1 METKPALEK
10 SNTNE
15 LNSKKKYITLDEN
28 LIKLIAQ
35 GDMKAFEELYNKT
48 DKAVFGF
55 IFSILRNK
63 ANAEDVM
70 QDTYLKIIPAS
81 KIYNPQGKPIS
92 WILTIAKNLALM
104 SLRSEKK
111 TNTSIDD
118 LENNIEFSQKD
129 ETEDKLILNLA
140 ISKLADDEKQI
151 VILHSSG
158 VKHREIASFLNMPLS
173 TVLSKYNR
181 ALKKLKKILEGD
193 WELWKIR
200 KLSKSFI
207 EKFQI

>member
-10 SNTNE
+10 SKTNE
-15 LNSKKKYITLDEN
+15 LNPKKKYITLDEN

-55 IFSILRNK
+55 IFSILKNK

-81 KIYNPQGKPIS
+81 KIYNPQGKPLS
-92 WILTIAKNLALM
+92 WVLTIAKNLALM

-118 LENNIEFSQKD
+118 IENNIEFSQKD

-140 ISKLADDEKQI
+140 ISKLAEDEKQI

-193 WELWKIR
+193 
-200 KLSKSFI
+200 
-207 EKFQI
+207 

>member
-1 METKPALEK
+1 
-10 SNTNE
+10 
-15 LNSKKKYITLDEN
+15 
-28 LIKLIAQ
+28 IKLIAQ

-111 TNTSIDD
+111 TNTSIDE

-193 WELWKIR
+193 
-200 KLSKSFI
+200 
-207 EKFQI
+207 

>member
-55 IFSILRNK
+55 IFSILKNK

-81 KIYNPQGKPIS
+81 KIYNPQGKPLS
-92 WILTIAKNLALM
+92 WVLTIAKNLALM

-118 LENNIEFSQKD
+118 IENNIEFSQKD

-140 ISKLADDEKQI
+140 ISKLAEDEKQI

-193 WELWKIR
+193 
-200 KLSKSFI
+200 
-207 EKFQI
+207 

>member
-193 WELWKIR
+193 
-200 KLSKSFI
+200 
-207 EKFQI
+207 